1 MNNRVYLHAGILL
14 LSLAALLAPAPASGA
29 WALELSGGAAANLRT
44 RLEFDLD
51 GAPAIRMRP
60 RYETR
65 PFEDSPYYAARLSC
79 GSERGAW
86 ELEFIHHKLYL
97 KERDRTAEVSNFEA
111 THGYNLILLGRSVR
125 RYGLLWRTGLGFAL
139 VHLEGT
145 VRGAP
150 IRVRDGL
157 FGGSH
162 SLEGPAGQIG
172 VGKPFRVSPRLFLS
186 TEAQLTGTYA
196 RVSID
201 GGRVAVP
208 NLALH
213 GRVGLGYVF

>member
-1 MNNRVYLHAGILL
+1 MDTRSTLHSGILL
-14 LSLAALLAPAPASGA
+14 LALAALLAPAPASGA
-29 WALELSGGAAANLRT
+29 WALLLAGGGAANLRT
-44 RLEFDLD
+44 RLEVDS
-51 GAPAIRMRP
+51 GNAPAIRMRP
-60 RYETR
+60 RYEAR
-65 PFEDSPYYAARLSC
+65 PFEDSPYYAARLSF

-86 ELEFIHHKLYL
+86 ELELVHHKLYL
-97 KERDRTAEVSNFEA
+97 RDRDRTPEISNFEA
-111 THGYNLILLGRSVR
+111 THGYNLITLGRSIR
-125 RYGLLWRTGLGFAL
+125 RLGLLWRAGLGVAL

-150 IRVRDGL
+150 IRVRNGVL
-157 FGGSH
+157 GGSY

-172 VGKPFRVSPRLFLS
+172 IGKPLRVSTRVYLS
-186 TEAQLTGTYA
+186 PEAALTAAYA

-201 GGRVAVP
+201 GGRVTVP